1 MGHQFNLDALQIDL
15 GPFLPDLK
23 IHHFDLERLPMYI
36 NHSLNPIPAQTLQAV
51 LPHIELNRIRTE
63 LLYRLDFLRLDE
75 FDVLG

>member
-1 MGHQFNLDALQIDL
+1 MGHQFNLDTLQIDL

-23 IHHFDLERLPMYI
+23 IQHFDLERLPMYI
-36 NHSLNPIPAQTLQAV
+36 NHSLYPIPAQTLQTV